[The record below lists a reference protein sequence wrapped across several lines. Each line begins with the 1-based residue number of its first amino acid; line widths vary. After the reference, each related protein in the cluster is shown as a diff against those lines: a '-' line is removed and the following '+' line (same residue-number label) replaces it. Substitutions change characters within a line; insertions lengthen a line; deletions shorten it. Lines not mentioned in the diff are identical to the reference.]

1 MATSGQRSSVHW
13 NAVAFSAS
21 TLASAMM
28 NSVFQ
33 FYYVKLFLNHY
44 HISQPMFHWAQIIY
58 SVWNA
63 VNDPLCGYFQDN
75 SKLDIFRVR
84 RLSILYGAPLFALSF
99 LLPWFPWQQS
109 STGGWLVGLHLL
121 VSLCCYDALFTFV
134 LLAHCAIFTEMSKQ
148 HSVRLRLIR
157 YSRVASMIG
166 STAVLFSEVIS
177 DSLQNMNTFRTYCVV
192 IAILSWWFLRY
203 TGKNVTTHYD
213 IASNTDSKELDENK
227 ATNDSSIWK
236 LSWQIIKQKNFLL
249 FVMMNFCQVF
259 HVTYRI
265 NFLAIFGDALIPQED
280 VLPVVRKFVYG
291 SAFLLPQM
299 LTLLGSNLVGKLGS
313 YRVILASFY
322 IKVGTSV
329 FMFCIGRSHT
339 WFLTTFLLVDVAL
352 SSAIFSLFNMPL
364 ADIID
369 EDVVKHKRKSPLSSM
384 VFGTNALFTKPAQ
397 SIAPIMVVSI
407 LNTYDYQS
415 LVSDGHVNQGSQELF
430 DVMFTL
436 VCVVPMVMGAL
447 QILIWS
453 RYQLKNCHLQTSQT
467 GEKV

>member
-1 MATSGQRSSVHW
+1 MDKPGQRSSIHW
-13 NAVAFSAS
+13 NAVAYS
-21 TLASAMM
+21 TTTVAATMM
-28 NSVFQ
+28 KSIFQ

-75 SKLDIFRVR
+75 SKLEVFRVR
-84 RLSILYGAPLFALSF
+84 RLSILYGAPLFALTF

-134 LLAHCAIFTEMSKQ
+134 LLAQCAIFTEMSKE
-148 HSVRLRLIR
+148 HDVRLLLIR
-157 YSRVASMIG
+157 YSNIASILG
-166 STAVLFSEVIS
+166 SSAVLFSELIS
-177 DSLQNMNTFRTYCVV
+177 NSLQNFHTFQVYCIV
-192 IAILSWWFLRY
+192 IAILSWFFLRY
-203 TGKNVTTHYD
+203 TGKNVTTQYD
-213 IASNTDSKELDENK
+213 IPSSTDAKDEHKNTTTTE
-227 ATNDSSIWK
+227 SIWK
-236 LSWQIIKQKNFLL
+236 LSWQIIKQKNFLM
-249 FVMMNFCQVF
+249 FVMMNFCQIF
-259 HVTYRI
+259 HVTNSM
-265 NFLAIFGDALIPQED
+265 NFLAIFGDALIPRED
-280 VLPVVRKFVYG
+280 LRDVIRQCVYG
-291 SAFLLPQM
+291 STFIIPQV

-313 YRVILASFY
+313 YKVILASFY

-339 WFLTTFLLVDVAL
+339 WFLTTFLLVDVSL
-352 SSAIFSLFNMPL
+352 SSAIFGIFNIPVS
-364 ADIID
+364 DIID
-369 EDVVKHKRKSPLSSM
+369 EDVIKHKRKSPLSSM

-415 LVSDGHVNQGSQELF
+415 LVSDGHVNQGSQELLN
-430 DVMFTL
+430 VMFTL
-436 VCVVPMVMGAL
+436 VCLVPMVTGAL

-453 RYQLKNCHLQTSQT
+453 QYQIRNSHLTVPKYSET
-467 GEKV
+467 